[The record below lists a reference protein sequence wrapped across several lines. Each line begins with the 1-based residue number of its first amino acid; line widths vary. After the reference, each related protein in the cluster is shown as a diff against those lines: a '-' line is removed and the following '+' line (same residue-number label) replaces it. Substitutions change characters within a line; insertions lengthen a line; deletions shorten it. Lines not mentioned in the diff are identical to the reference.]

1 MESTSGRELVTV
13 ASLGHGVGHG
23 GTAEVDRYAM
33 AEEAVD
39 YTQEWGASK
48 VPSNMTGKRLGELR
62 ERYSVPHN
70 IEMLVPEP
78 NEWACYPRL
87 GCVAGWKESWFWMRG
102 KWQAVEGDRAL
113 LCTVPTQ
120 YYEAHSSTRFELSRE
135 EFEVIEDI
143 YKRPLKLRHFDHLID
158 RSRYFLD
165 FELMASRDKLKKRE
179 YPVPDM
185 ASILKA
191 TSTAKARPLKPGSS
205 GAKEVR
211 GRVERLSKDC
221 TPRALEEASTQR
233 PEKPKEPR
241 DKEKVSEETK
251 KRKLVHISSS
261 AGKFGTSV
269 SHRAEQTGEPKLLA
283 AASKAIKMEMV
294 REVEAEEAREEAARR
309 AAEAAE
315 EEAAKGKP
323 VRENGKSP
331 NFLAGREDE
340 LAPAL
345 VEAFPEEIR
354 SATESFYKFWTE
366 KWQLHA
372 SSYDATNLTRALVS
386 QSARTFGLALECRE
400 ALSEFQT
407 RTHASEEKVAS
418 LAEEVKAA
426 KAEAEG
432 AKAQRV
438 EEAAKLESALAQIEA
453 LKREANL
460 SLAGT
465 RDAYQ
470 FLEGQVK
477 WYMNDASVAR
487 EEARTA
493 AEEAVKA
500 YIANFHTTEEYK
512 SFSAYWRNFA
522 YAESEF
528 VDEVPQTPA
537 KEVQGDKAVDAKAP
551 SAEAEE
557 ATTDAQV
564 AEPPSAEAPPPSSQA

>member
-13 ASLGHGVGHG
+13 ASLDHEVGHG
-23 GTAEVDRYAM
+23 GTSEVDRYAM

-39 YTQEWGASK
+39 YTQEWGASR
-48 VPSNMTGKRLGELR
+48 VPSNMTEKRLGELR

-78 NEWACYPRL
+78 NERACYPRP
-87 GCVAGWKESWFWMRG
+87 
-102 KWQAVEGDRAL
+102 D
-113 LCTVPTQ
+113 
-120 YYEAHSSTRFELSRE
+120 SSTRFELSRE
-135 EFEVIEDI
+135 EFKVIEDI

-165 FELMASRDKLKKRE
+165 FEPMASRDKFKKRE
-179 YPVPDM
+179 YPALDM
-185 ASILKA
+185 ASILKV

-221 TPRALEEASTQR
+221 TPRASEEASTQR

-241 DKEKVSEETK
+241 GKKKVSEETK

-309 AAEAAE
+309 AAEVAE
-315 EEAAKGKP
+315 EEATKEKP
-323 VRENGKSP
+323 VREKGN
-331 NFLAGREDE
+331 
-340 LAPAL
+340 
-345 VEAFPEEIR
+345 
-354 SATESFYKFWTE
+354 ATESFYKFWTE
-366 KWQLHA
+366 RWQIHA
-372 SSYDATNLTRALVS
+372 SSCDATNLTRAVVS

-407 RTHASEEKVAS
+407 RTHASEGKAAFLV
-418 LAEEVKAA
+418 EEVKAA
-426 KAEAEG
+426 KAEAEE

-438 EEAAKLESALAQIEA
+438 EEATKLESALAQIEA
-453 LKREANL
+453 LKREIYE
-460 SLAGT
+460 S
-465 RDAYQ
+465 Q
-470 FLEGQVK
+470 CEFLEGQAK

-512 SFSAYWRNFA
+512 SFRAYWRNFA
-522 YAESEF
+522 YAKVLERAEELYPNLDLAQLRSEF

-537 KEVQGDKAVDAKAP
+537 EEVQGEEEVDAEAP
-551 SAEAEE
+551 GAEAEKT
-557 ATTDAQV
+557 TTDAQV
-564 AEPPSAEAPPPSSQA
+564 AGGPSAEAPTPSSQA

>member
-13 ASLGHGVGHG
+13 ASLDHGVGHG
-23 GTAEVDRYAM
+23 GTSEVDRYAM
-33 AEEAVD
+33 AEADVD
-39 YTQEWGASK
+39 YTQEWGASR

-62 ERYSVPHN
+62 ERYN
-70 IEMLVPEP
+70 
-78 NEWACYPRL
+78 
-87 GCVAGWKESWFWMRG
+87 KF
-102 KWQAVEGDRAL
+102 
-113 LCTVPTQ
+113 
-120 YYEAHSSTRFELSRE
+120 
-135 EFEVIEDI
+135 
-143 YKRPLKLRHFDHLID
+143 
-158 RSRYFLD
+158 
-165 FELMASRDKLKKRE
+165 KKRE
-179 YPVPDM
+179 YPAPDM

-211 GRVERLSKDC
+211 GRVEHLSKDC
-221 TPRALEEASTQR
+221 TPRTLEEASTQR

-241 DKEKVSEETK
+241 GKEKVSEETK

-261 AGKFGTSV
+261 AGTFGTSV
-269 SHRAEQTGEPKLLA
+269 SHRAEQTGESKLLA
-283 AASKAIKMEMV
+283 ATSKAIKMEMV

-315 EEAAKGKP
+315 EEAAKEKP
-323 VRENGKSP
+323 VREKGKSP

-345 VEAFPEEIR
+345 VEALPEQIR
-354 SATESFYKFWTE
+354 GATESFYKFWTE
-366 KWQLHA
+366 RWQLHA
-372 SSYDATNLTRALVS
+372 SSCDATDLTRALVS

-407 RTHASEEKVAS
+407 RTHASEGKAAS

-426 KAEAEG
+426 KAAAEEA
-432 AKAQRV
+432 KVQRV
-438 EEAAKLESALAQIEA
+438 EEAAKLDSALTQIEA

-460 SLAGT
+460 ALAGA
-465 RDAYQ
+465 RDANQ
-470 FLEGQVK
+470 FLEGQAK

-487 EEARTA
+487 EEARNA
-493 AEEAVKA
+493 AEEAVRA

-522 YAESEF
+522 YAEVLERAEELYPNLDLAQLRSEF

-537 KEVQGDKAVDAKAP
+537 EEVQGDEAAD
-551 SAEAEE
+551 AEAPNAEAGE

-564 AEPPSAEAPPPSSQA
+564 AEPPSAEVPPSSSQV

>member
-1 MESTSGRELVTV
+1 MEDISLWLRLAHQLRGFVHSRTSATTKSFHASGTEPRLEAVRMELVTV
-13 ASLGHGVGHG
+13 ASLDHGVGHG
-23 GTAEVDRYAM
+23 GTSEVDRYAM
-33 AEEAVD
+33 AEEDVD
-39 YTQEWGASK
+39 YTQEWGASR

-62 ERYSVPHN
+62 EWYSVPHN
-70 IEMLVPEP
+70 IEMLVPES
-78 NEWACYPRL
+78 NEWACYPRP
-87 GCVAGWKESWFWMRG
+87 GCVAKR
-102 KWQAVEGDRAL
+102 KY
-113 LCTVPTQ
+113 PT
-120 YYEAHSSTRFELSRE
+120 
-135 EFEVIEDI
+135 
-143 YKRPLKLRHFDHLID
+143 
-158 RSRYFLD
+158 
-165 FELMASRDKLKKRE
+165 
-179 YPVPDM
+179 PDM

-191 TSTAKARPLKPGSS
+191 TSTAKARPLKPGSN

-211 GRVERLSKDC
+211 GR
-221 TPRALEEASTQR
+221 R

-241 DKEKVSEETK
+241 GKEKVSEETK

-269 SHRAEQTGEPKLLA
+269 SYRAEQTGEPKLLA

-315 EEAAKGKP
+315 EEATNERP
-323 VRENGKSP
+323 VREKGKYP

-345 VEAFPEEIR
+345 VEALPEEIR
-354 SATESFYKFWTE
+354 GATESFYKFWTE
-366 KWQLHA
+366 RWQLHA
-372 SSYDATNLTRALVS
+372 SSCDATDLTRALVS
-386 QSARTFGLALECRE
+386 QSAWTFGLTLECRK

-407 RTHASEEKVAS
+407 RTHASEGKAAS
-418 LAEEVKAA
+418 FAKEVKVA
-426 KAEAEG
+426 KAEAEE

-453 LKREANL
+453 LKREVYESQCEVASLRKKVEVSNEHQKVTAEALEQANL
-460 SLAGT
+460 ALAGA
-465 RDAYQ
+465 RDANQ
-470 FLEGQVK
+470 FLEGQAK
-477 WYMNDASVAR
+477 WYMNDASAAR

-522 YAESEF
+522 YAEVLERAEELYPNSDLAQLRSEF
-528 VDEVPQTPA
+528 VDEVPQIPA
-537 KEVQGDKAVDAKAP
+537 EEVHGDQAADAEAP

-564 AEPPSAEAPPPSSQA
+564 AEPPSVEAAPPSSQA

>member
-1 MESTSGRELVTV
+1 
-13 ASLGHGVGHG
+13 
-23 GTAEVDRYAM
+23 
-33 AEEAVD
+33 
-39 YTQEWGASK
+39 
-48 VPSNMTGKRLGELR
+48 
-62 ERYSVPHN
+62 
-70 IEMLVPEP
+70 
-78 NEWACYPRL
+78 
-87 GCVAGWKESWFWMRG
+87 
-102 KWQAVEGDRAL
+102 
-113 LCTVPTQ
+113 
-120 YYEAHSSTRFELSRE
+120 
-135 EFEVIEDI
+135 
-143 YKRPLKLRHFDHLID
+143 
-158 RSRYFLD
+158 
-165 FELMASRDKLKKRE
+165 
-179 YPVPDM
+179 M

-191 TSTAKARPLKPGSS
+191 TSTANARPLKPGFS

-221 TPRALEEASTQR
+221 TTRALEEASTQR

-241 DKEKVSEETK
+241 GKEKVSEETK

-283 AASKAIKMEMV
+283 ATSKAIKMEMV
-294 REVEAEEAREEAARR
+294 REVEAEEAARR
-309 AAEAAE
+309 AAEAVE
-315 EEAAKGKP
+315 EKAAKEKP
-323 VRENGKSP
+323 VREKGKSP

-345 VEAFPEEIR
+345 VEALLEEIR
-354 SATESFYKFWTE
+354 SVTESFYKFWTE
-366 KWQLHA
+366 RWQLHA
-372 SSYDATNLTRALVS
+372 SSCDATDLTRAPVS
-386 QSARTFGLALECRE
+386 QSARTFGLALKCRE

-407 RTHASEEKVAS
+407 KTHASEGKAAS
-418 LAEEVKAA
+418 LADEVKAA
-426 KAEAEG
+426 KAEAEE

-438 EEAAKLESALAQIEA
+438 EEAAKLESALVQIEA
-453 LKREANL
+453 LKREVYESQCEVASLTKKVEVSNEHQKVTAEALEQANL
-460 SLAGT
+460 SLAGA

-470 FLEGQVK
+470 FLEGQAK

-522 YAESEF
+522 YAEVLERAEELYPNLDLAQLRSEF

-537 KEVQGDKAVDAKAP
+537 EEVQGDEAADAEAP

-564 AEPPSAEAPPPSSQA
+564 AKPPSAEARPPSRQA

>member
-13 ASLGHGVGHG
+13 ASLDHGVGHG
-23 GTAEVDRYAM
+23 GTSGVDRYAM

-39 YTQEWGASK
+39 YTQEWGASR
-48 VPSNMTGKRLGELR
+48 VPSNMMGKRLGELR
-62 ERYSVPHN
+62 ERYNVPHN

-78 NEWACYPRL
+78 NEPACYPRP
-87 GCVAGWKESWFWMRG
+87 GCVAVSEYLFK
-102 KWQAVEGDRAL
+102 A
-113 LCTVPTQ
+113 
-120 YYEAHSSTRFELSRE
+120 
-135 EFEVIEDI
+135 
-143 YKRPLKLRHFDHLID
+143 
-158 RSRYFLD
+158 
-165 FELMASRDKLKKRE
+165 DKFKKRE
-179 YPVPDM
+179 YPAPDM

-211 GRVERLSKDC
+211 GRVEHLSKDC
-221 TPRALEEASTQR
+221 TPRASEEASTQR
-233 PEKPKEPR
+233 PEKPKELR
-241 DKEKVSEETK
+241 GKEKVSEETK

-269 SHRAEQTGEPKLLA
+269 SHRAEQTGEPKLLD

-294 REVEAEEAREEAARR
+294 RELEAEEAREEAARR

-323 VRENGKSP
+323 VREKGKSP

-345 VEAFPEEIR
+345 VEALPEEIR

-366 KWQLHA
+366 RWQLHA
-372 SSYDATNLTRALVS
+372 SSCDATDLTRALVS

-407 RTHASEEKVAS
+407 RTHASEGKAFS
-418 LAEEVKAA
+418 LAEEVKVA
-426 KAEAEG
+426 KAEAEE
-432 AKAQRV
+432 AKAQTV
-438 EEAAKLESALAQIEA
+438 EEAAKLESALGQIEA
-453 LKREANL
+453 LKREVYESQCEVASLTKKVEVSNEHQKVTAEALEQANL
-460 SLAGT
+460 SLAGA

-470 FLEGQVK
+470 FLEGQAK

-493 AEEAVKA
+493 AEGVVKA

-512 SFSAYWRNFA
+512 SFSKYWRNFA
-522 YAESEF
+522 YAEVLERAEELYPNLGLAQRRSEF

-537 KEVQGDKAVDAKAP
+537 EEVQGDEAADAEAP

-557 ATTDAQV
+557 ATTDAQI
-564 AEPPSAEAPPPSSQA
+564 AEPPRSEASPPAS

>member
-1 MESTSGRELVTV
+1 
-13 ASLGHGVGHG
+13 
-23 GTAEVDRYAM
+23 
-33 AEEAVD
+33 
-39 YTQEWGASK
+39 
-48 VPSNMTGKRLGELR
+48 
-62 ERYSVPHN
+62 
-70 IEMLVPEP
+70 
-78 NEWACYPRL
+78 
-87 GCVAGWKESWFWMRG
+87 
-102 KWQAVEGDRAL
+102 
-113 LCTVPTQ
+113 
-120 YYEAHSSTRFELSRE
+120 
-135 EFEVIEDI
+135 
-143 YKRPLKLRHFDHLID
+143 
-158 RSRYFLD
+158 
-165 FELMASRDKLKKRE
+165 MASRDMGPQHLMFFILTISYANANLTCAADKFKKRE
-179 YPVPDM
+179 YPAPDM

-205 GAKEVR
+205 GVKEVR

-221 TPRALEEASTQR
+221 TPRASEEASTKR

-241 DKEKVSEETK
+241 GKEKVYEETK

-269 SHRAEQTGEPKLLA
+269 SNRAEQTGESKLLP

-315 EEAAKGKP
+315 EEAAEEKP
-323 VRENGKSP
+323 
-331 NFLAGREDE
+331 
-340 LAPAL
+340 
-345 VEAFPEEIR
+345 
-354 SATESFYKFWTE
+354 
-366 KWQLHA
+366 LHA
-372 SSYDATNLTRALVS
+372 SSCDATDLTRALVS

-407 RTHASEEKVAS
+407 RTHASEGKAAS

-426 KAEAEG
+426 KAEAEE

-438 EEAAKLESALAQIEA
+438 EEAAKLESALTQIEA
-453 LKREANL
+453 LKREVYESQCEVTAEALEQANL
-460 SLAGT
+460 ALAGA
-465 RDAYQ
+465 RDANQ
-470 FLEGQVK
+470 FLEGQAK

-522 YAESEF
+522 YTEVLERAEELYPNLDLAQLRSEF

-537 KEVQGDKAVDAKAP
+537 EEVQGDEAAD
-551 SAEAEE
+551 AEAPNAE
-557 ATTDAQV
+557 AGETNTDAQV
-564 AEPPSAEAPPPSSQA
+564 AEPPSAEAPPSSSQA